1 MTNREALDGLRVG
14 LLGCGNMGGSVLRA
28 IADELGGAAQ
38 LYVYDPAPDR
48 ALSLS
53 TVTGATVM
61 DSGTEVIAACDV
73 VMLACKPQDAVAALG
88 ALEWPERDV
97 GLISMLAGMQ
107 VAALASH
114 VPETVRVTRVM
125 PNVAAL
131 VGASVTGVLTTGDVE
146 LDGWTDALFETCGT
160 VVRLAKE
167 ELFDA
172 LTGVSGSGPAYL
184 FVAMEALADGGVR
197 MGLPRDV
204 ALQLAIHTVRGAGE
218 LAAAGDVHPAVLK
231 DRVAS
236 PGGTTIEAL
245 AVLEA
250 AGFRSA
256 LIEAVTASCERSKEL
271 G

>member
-1 MTNREALDGLRVG
+1 MTNRDALEGLRIG

-28 IADELGGAAQ
+28 VADALGSGDA
-38 LYVYDPAPDR
+38 LRVFDPDPDR

-53 TVTGATVM
+53 TVTGATVEQ
-61 DSGTEVIAACDV
+61 SGDAVLAHCDV
-73 VMLACKPQDAVAALG
+73 VMLACKPQDAVAALAG
-88 ALEWPERDV
+88 LRWPERPL
-97 GLISMLAGMQ
+97 GLVSMLAGMR
-107 VAALASH
+107 VDRVREL
-114 VPETVRVTRVM
+114 VPEQVRVTRVM

-131 VGASVTGVLTTGDVE
+131 VGAGITGVLATGDDE
-146 LDGWTDALFETCGT
+146 LDQWTTALFETCGE
-160 VVRLAKE
+160 VVTLAKE
-167 ELFDA
+167 EQFDA

-204 ALQLAIHTVRGAGE
+204 ALRLAIHTVRGAGV
-218 LAAAGDVHPAVLK
+218 LAASTVDHPAVLK

-256 LIEAVTASCERSKEL
+256 LIEAVTASCERSKDL
-271 G
+271 A